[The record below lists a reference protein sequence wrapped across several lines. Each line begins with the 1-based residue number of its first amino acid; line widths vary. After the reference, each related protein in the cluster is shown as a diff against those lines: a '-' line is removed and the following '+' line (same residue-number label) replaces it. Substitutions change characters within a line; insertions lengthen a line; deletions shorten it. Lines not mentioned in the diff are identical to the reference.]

1 MSCLKS
7 GNEYSLTSQVNKIN
21 HESMAGIDDVVHR
34 QGQMYMHQYLHSM
47 NLYTGINMIC

>member
-1 MSCLKS
+1 MSCLNS

-34 QGQMYMHQYLHSM
+34 QVQMYMHRSVSSFDEFIY
-47 NLYTGINMIC
+47 